1 MSAASPPP
9 PPPPAPA
16 PGAWSPPR
24 RPAPAAWG
32 PRPPGPWQVAATQ
45 VWRDGSRPLP
55 RAALAGGA
63 VAGVVGGALLVGH
76 RPGLGAALVAL
87 AAWIPAAGVLVRR
100 RAWGDLTTA
109 TLAVALL
116 ATVALRDAT
125 WVVGIAATTGVA
137 AMLVAVTG
145 ARHTRAVLLAPV
157 AAVLGGLRLL
167 PGTTRL
173 ARRAVGLRRE
183 VVLRVLRS
191 AALTLVVVVV
201 FGALF
206 ASADAV
212 FAAYLPRPDLG
223 RLPANLVV
231 GAMVGLAALAA
242 AHLAVAPP
250 AWPGPTA
257 AARARLADWLAP
269 VVALDL
275 VVAAFLAVQVGGLLD
290 GHAHVLA
297 TTGLTYAQYARAGFG
312 QLVVA
317 TALTLVVVAVAAR
330 RAPRQTPAE
339 RRLTGAALGV
349 LCVGTLGVVASA
361 LRRMTLYV
369 DAFGLTRLRLL
380 VLVAEVVLGVLLV
393 LVLVAGVRWR
403 AGWLPRAAVHAVVVG
418 VVALVLA
425 NPDALIVRFDAAAQA
440 PLDVDY
446 LSGLSAD
453 AVPAAA
459 TVDEPLRSCLLQ
471 LAASDPPADDGW
483 VSWNAGRAAA
493 ARVLATD
500 VPSAG
505 ADACDF
511 VLSGG

>member
-1 MSAASPPP
+1 M
-9 PPPPAPA
+9 
-16 PGAWSPPR
+16 W
-24 RPAPAAWG
+24 
-32 PRPPGPWQVAATQ
+32 RPPGPWQLAAAQ
-45 VWRDGSRPLP
+45 VWRDGARPLP
-55 RAALAGGA
+55 RAALVGGA
-63 VAGVVGGALLVGH
+63 VAGVAGGALLVGH

-87 AAWIPAAGVLVRR
+87 AAWLPAAGVLVRR
-100 RAWGDLTTA
+100 RAWGDLITA

-116 ATVALRDAT
+116 STVALRDAA
-125 WVVGIAATTGVA
+125 WVVGVATVTGVA
-137 AMLVAVTG
+137 AGLVAVTG
-145 ARHTRAVLLAPV
+145 ARHARAVLLAPV

-167 PGTTRL
+167 PGAARF
-173 ARRAVGLRRE
+173 ARRAVGLRRA
-183 VVLRVLRS
+183 VVLRALRS
-191 AALTLVVVVV
+191 AALTLVLVVA
-201 FGALF
+201 FGALY

-212 FAAYLPRPDLG
+212 FAAYLPRLDLG
-223 RLPANLVV
+223 RLPAHLVV
-231 GAMVGLAALAA
+231 GAAVGMVTLAA
-242 AHLAVAPP
+242 AHLTVAPP

-257 AARARLADWLAP
+257 TRRARLADWLAP
-269 VVALDL
+269 VAALDL
-275 VVAAFLAVQVGGLLD
+275 VVVAFLAVQVGGLVD

-297 TTGLTYAQYARAGFG
+297 TAGLTYAQYARAGFG

-330 RAPRQTPAE
+330 RAPRQTVLE

-403 AGWLPRAAVHAVVVG
+403 AGWLPRAAVHTVVAG
-418 VVALVLA
+418 VAALVLA
-425 NPDALIVRFDAAAQA
+425 NPDALIVRYDAAAQA

-459 TVDEPLRSCLLQ
+459 AVDEPLRSCLLR
-471 LAASDPPADDGW
+471 LASAGLPADDGW

-493 ARVLATD
+493 TRVLATD
-500 VPSAG
+500 VPSDG
-505 ADACDF
+505 GDACGF